1 MEKQVKTVC
10 YYLNIG
16 TNTTF
21 TRNIIIDFPVS
32 KIECVAQLDIEDTV
46 NAGNSVENVRGCLH
60 SSLIPGYALNTL
72 GFTEPSKNSYSPSR
86 QVRGDY
92 TFSVYGIDG
101 QPYPL
106 GANEEMLISI
116 QLIFF
121 E

>member
-1 MEKQVKTVC
+1 MEKQVKTLC

-16 TNTTF
+16 TATTF

-32 KIECVAQLDIEDTV
+32 RIECVAQLDILDTKT
-46 NAGNSVENVRGCLH
+46 ADTKENVRGCLH
-60 SSLIPGYALNTL
+60 SSLISGYALNTL
-72 GFTEPSKNSYSPSR
+72 GFIDPSKNTYSPSR

-92 TFSVYGIDG
+92 TFSLYGLDR
-101 QPYPL
+101 QPYPI
-106 GANEEMLISI
+106 GADEEMIISI